1 MKFLFRR
8 LAALNGEQKA
18 NSSAIAIVVTAML
31 FLQLESAPRPAGA
44 DTFRV
49 ASAKAKPVVIA
60 IRNPAPVTVDEQLTP
75 ELLAQKTLQ
84 RKIELLNKGVAF
96 LEKVPDYTAQFSRL
110 EVVNGELLEE
120 QMTSMKVA
128 HKPFNVYMKWENFD
142 TGREVI
148 YGEGLNNGNLL
159 VHPGGWK
166 ARLPPLSME
175 PDSSLAKAE
184 SRHPITQI
192 GLSNLAKTIIN
203 SHRRDIEQ
211 NAIANCDQAENQRI
225 GGRDCLCFVTEFRD
239 AKSSPE
245 YLKSIVMIDAEWN
258 VPLFIKNFAWPPD
271 AVTAVGEELDTATI
285 IEQYSYTDVKLR
297 ASLTAADFDRTNED
311 YNFKRQ

>member
-1 MKFLFRR
+1 
-8 LAALNGEQKA
+8 
-18 NSSAIAIVVTAML
+18 
-31 FLQLESAPRPAGA
+31 
-44 DTFRV
+44 
-49 ASAKAKPVVIA
+49 
-60 IRNPAPVTVDEQLTP
+60 
-75 ELLAQKTLQ
+75 
-84 RKIELLNKGVAF
+84 
-96 LEKVPDYTAQFSRL
+96 
-110 EVVNGELLEE
+110 
-120 QMTSMKVA
+120 
-128 HKPFNVYMKWENFD
+128 
-142 TGREVI
+142 
-148 YGEGLNNGNLL
+148 
-159 VHPGGWK
+159 
-166 ARLPPLSME
+166 ME

-245 YLKSIVMIDAEWN
+245 YRKSIVMIDAEWN
-258 VPLFIKNFAWPPD
+258 VPLFIKNFAWPTD
-271 AVTAVGEELDTATI
+271 TVTAVGEELDTATI